1 MDNFITYEYEWLKE
15 LTAELPTN
23 HEKIGALRFEQ
34 KKINQLILKPNC
46 CYNTNMPLLKK
57 QTNGWIDEEIK
68 FLENV

>member
-34 KKINQLILKPNC
+34 KKINQLIL
-46 CYNTNMPLLKK
+46 LKSYLQIK
-57 QTNGWIDEEIK
+57 QVKKLCLILYYAS
-68 FLENV
+68 FLFTATVLY

>member
-34 KKINQLILKPNC
+34 KKINQLPLKPNC
-46 CYNTNMPLLKK
+46 CYNSNMPS
-57 QTNGWIDEEIK
+57 
-68 FLENV
+68 